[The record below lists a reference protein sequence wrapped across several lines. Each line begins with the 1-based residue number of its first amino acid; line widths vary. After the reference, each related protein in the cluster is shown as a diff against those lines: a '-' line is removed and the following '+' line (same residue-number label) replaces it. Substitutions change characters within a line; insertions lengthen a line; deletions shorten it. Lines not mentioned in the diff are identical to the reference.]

1 VTAVETRVA
10 VVGHI
15 EWVEFVRGDHI
26 PRAGEIVHTYE
37 SFEEPAGGGAV
48 AAVQLA
54 RLAGSADLFTAL
66 GSDEEAGGSRTRLA
80 ELGAAVRAATRP
92 GPTRRAHVFLDASG
106 ERTITT
112 IGERLEPRGADEL
125 GWEDLDGC
133 DGVYVT
139 AADPDAL
146 RAARKARVLVASPRA
161 GTPLAEAGVKLDAL
175 VFSDADELERG
186 FARELRP
193 RPDLLVATHGGAGG
207 HYETA
212 DGRSGK
218 WAAAKLPGPVADAYG
233 AGDSFAGALTYG
245 LTVGRGPDAALE
257 LAARAGAACM
267 TGHGPYEGQL
277 RSAT

>member
-1 VTAVETRVA
+1 VETRVA

-15 EWVEFVRGDHI
+15 EWVEFVRGDHV
-26 PRAGEIVHTYE
+26 PRAGEIVHASE

-66 GSDEEAGGSRTRLA
+66 GQDEEADGSRQRLA
-80 ELGAAVRAATRP
+80 ELGVAVRAATRP
-92 GPTRRAHVFLDASG
+92 APTRRAHVFLDASG

-112 IGERLEPRGADEL
+112 IGERLEPRGLDEL
-125 GWEDLDGC
+125 GWGDLEGC
-133 DGVYVT
+133 DGAYVT

-146 RAARKARVLVASPRA
+146 RAARKARVLVASPRTR
-161 GTPLAEAGVKLDAL
+161 TPLAEAGVKLDAL

-186 FARELRP
+186 FASELRP
-193 RPDLLVATHGGAGG
+193 RPDLLVATHGGGG
-207 HYETA
+207 GRYETV

-218 WAAAKLPGPVADAYG
+218 WAAAELPGPVADAYG

-245 LTVGRGPDAALE
+245 LAVGRSPDAALE

-277 RSAT
+277 RSVT

>member
-1 VTAVETRVA
+1 MRVA

-15 EWVEFVRGDHI
+15 EWVEFVRGDHV
-26 PRAGEIVHTYE
+26 PRAGEIVHASE

-54 RLAGSADLFTAL
+54 SLAGSADLFTAL
-66 GSDEEAGGSRTRLA
+66 GQDEEADRSRQRLA
-80 ELGAAVRAATRP
+80 ELGVAVRAATRP
-92 GPTRRAHVFLDASG
+92 APTRRAHVFLDAGG

-112 IGERLEPRGADEL
+112 IGERLEPRASDEL
-125 GWEDLDGC
+125 GWGDLEGYDGA
-133 DGVYVT
+133 YVT

-146 RAARKARVLVASPRA
+146 RAARKARALVASPRT

-186 FARELRP
+186 FASELRP

-207 HYETA
+207 RYETV

-218 WAAAKLPGPVADAYG
+218 WAAAEPPGPVADAYG

-245 LTVGRGPDAALE
+245 LAVGRGPDAALE

-277 RSAT
+277 RSVT

>member
-1 VTAVETRVA
+1 MRVA

-15 EWVEFVRGDHI
+15 EWVEFVRGDHV
-26 PRAGEIVHTYE
+26 PRAGEIVHATD

-54 RLAGSADLFTAL
+54 RLAGGADLYTAL
-66 GSDEEAGGSRTRLA
+66 GRDEEGEGSRRRLA
-80 ELGAAVRAATRP
+80 ELGVRVRAATRS
-92 GPTRRAHVFLDASG
+92 GPTRRAHVFLDSGG

-112 IGERLEPRGADEL
+112 IGERHAARRADEL
-125 GWEDLDGC
+125 GWSDLAGC

-139 AADPDAL
+139 AVDAEAL
-146 RAARKARVLVASPRA
+146 RTARSARVLVASPRT
-161 GTPLAEAGVKLDAL
+161 GKPLAEAGVKLDAL
-175 VFSDADELERG
+175 VYSEADELERG
-186 FARELRP
+186 FADRLRP

-207 HYETA
+207 RWETA
-212 DGRSGK
+212 DGRNGS
-218 WAAAKLPGPVADAYG
+218 WASAELPGPIADAYG

-245 LTVGRGPDAALE
+245 LAAGRAPDSALE

-267 TGHGPYEGQL
+267 TGRGPYEGQL